1 MMRNRRE
8 DIEYHNRKFKVN
20 FTLFN
25 ADGEFSVR
33 LDPPNEFAFSDRYS
47 QCLIKINKA
56 RATNT
61 ADTVTFGMDAAWWS
75 IAGAGLTA
83 NAGIYLQSNLVSNNC
98 LTVSDQQVRRGVSCL
113 LTGTSA
119 FSAAVFDGLA
129 MDGASECIRG
139 GGAGTDRNI
148 HKVNEWLFEDN
159 RSIEDAGILCGN
171 PFGRDITF
179 NFRVADAAPANEKT
193 YLTSAS
199 NPNNAAQNGST
210 ISVELDILML
220 PNPTPD
226 DR

>member
-20 FTLFN
+20 LN
-25 ADGEFSVR
+25 LSSADGEFSIR

-56 RATNT
+56 RAVNGGDLI
-61 ADTVTFGMDAAWWS
+61 AFGVDAVWWNVNLNVVES
-75 IAGAGLTA
+75 IPSGV
-83 NAGIYLQSNLVSNNC
+83 ILQSNLVSNNC

-113 LTGTSA
+113 LTGTSCMPN
-119 FSAAVFDGLA
+119 VFDGLA
-129 MDGASECIRG
+129 MDGASEVIRG
-139 GGAGTDRNI
+139 GAAGTNTNI

-171 PFGRDITF
+171 PFGRDISF
-179 NFRVADAAPANEKT
+179 NFRVADGTVANDRV

-199 NPNNAAQNGST
+199 NQNGAGATGS
-210 ISVELDILML
+210 SLGVELEILML